1 MVKNGRKKSAAAQ
14 EEKDSAYFLKI
25 VLYII
30 AGAFWLRFPEPI
42 IIGSFTLG
50 AFPLGFLVGLL
61 FVSHDKFQIDRKIE
75 YAVLI
80 ISAILSVFIGTGIV
94 L

>member
-30 AGAFWLRFPEPI
+30 A
-42 IIGSFTLG
+42 
-50 AFPLGFLVGLL
+50 
-61 FVSHDKFQIDRKIE
+61 QN
-75 YAVLI
+75 
-80 ISAILSVFIGTGIV
+80 LSVI
-94 L
+94 